1 MAKTFECPSCGAAQE
16 YHGGPETSIKCPYC
30 GTTVVVPEELRPA
43 APPTPQPAD
52 QEGLVIRIRPP
63 EDGATRPEITFNV
76 PQNAQ
81 MQRME
86 QLLMQQQT
94 RRVVRR
100 GAAGCGGCGCLGAFL
115 FVALFVGGMIY
126 IFGLSIKT
134 NPMYTCAVAAAQQ
147 NSAVVQA
154 LGTPITPAFFAWIS
168 SFKSSGDLES
178 GFFSTD
184 LSGPKGSGS
193 LRVSGTRDSSGLSL
207 TATFVQNGRTISV
220 QNGRTQCR

>member
-16 YHGGPETSIKCPYC
+16 YHGGPETSVKCPYC
-30 GTTVVVPEELRPA
+30 GTTVVVPAELRPA
-43 APPTPQPAD
+43 RSERPAS
-52 QEGLVIRIRPP
+52 EFVINLPLQ
-63 EDGATRPEITFNV
+63 DGSPLMT
-76 PQNAQ
+76 AQ
-81 MQRME
+81 A
-86 QLLMQQQT
+86 
-94 RRVVRR
+94 RRLRR
-100 GAAGCGGCGCLGAFL
+100 GAVGCGGCGCLGTFL
-115 FVALFVGGMIY
+115 FVALFVGFMVY

-154 LGTPITPAFFAWIS
+154 LGTPVTPAFFAWIS

-193 LRVSGTRDSSGLSL
+193 LRVSGSRDSSSLSL
-207 TATFVQNGRTISV
+207 NVTFIQNGRTISV
-220 QNGRTQCR
+220 LSGKTQCR